1 MIGAKLIICYLNN
14 TKKYINVLYSD
25 LADMQNSIAELSKK
39 PGISSV
45 VLNDYSTF
53 ALEDKWQNSNFFW
66 NIFFLKSF
74 VFVLNRFEWIVIL
87 RFLERSIL
95 ELIAVIRSIWK
106 MAINYEENT
115 SVYCKFSNSAYLFMK
130 RY

>member
-14 TKKYINVLYSD
+14 TRKYIKVLYSD

-53 ALEDKWQNSNFFW
+53 ALEK
-66 NIFFLKSF
+66 K
-74 VFVLNRFEWIVIL
+74 
-87 RFLERSIL
+87 
-95 ELIAVIRSIWK
+95 
-106 MAINYEENT
+106 
-115 SVYCKFSNSAYLFMK
+115 
-130 RY
+130 